1 MNNDRHSHW
10 NSILIYKTSVRN
22 NKEKS
27 KVADKLNYLVGEK
40 NWTIDLDDED
50 KVLRVV
56 CNRELGKDIE
66 QVFATYRYRC
76 ESMPYW

>member
-10 NSILIYKTSVRN
+10 DSILIYRTSVRN
-22 NKEKS
+22 DKEKL
-27 KVADKLNYLVGEK
+27 KVADKLNYLVGEN
-40 NWTIDLDDED
+40 NWTIDLEDED

-56 CNRELGKDIE
+56 CNRELAKEIE
-66 QVFATYRYRC
+66 QVFAAYRYRC

>member
-1 MNNDRHSHW
+1 MSNDRHSNW
-10 NSILIYKTSVRN
+10 NSILIYRTSVQN
-22 NKEKS
+22 TNEKS
-27 KVADKLNYLVGEK
+27 RVADKLNYLVGEK

-56 CNRELGKDIE
+56 CNKEVARDIE
-66 QVFATYRYRC
+66 QVFAQYAYTC

>member
-10 NSILIYKTSVRN
+10 SSILIYRTSVQN
-22 NKEKS
+22 SKQKA

-40 NWTIDLDDED
+40 NWTIDLEDED

-56 CNRELGKDIE
+56 CNKEIASDIE
-66 QVFATYRYRC
+66 QVFAQYRYKC